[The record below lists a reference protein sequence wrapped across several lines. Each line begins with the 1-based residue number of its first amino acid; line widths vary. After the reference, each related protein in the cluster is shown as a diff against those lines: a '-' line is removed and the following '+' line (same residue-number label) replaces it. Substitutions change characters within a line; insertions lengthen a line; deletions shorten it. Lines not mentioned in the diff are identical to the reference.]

1 MELSRQQRRAML
13 AMCIEVARADGCVN
27 VSEYEGLLELLG
39 RLAQGAVGFSEIE
52 HWVASGPP
60 RIDVRLPEEAVKVF
74 LREAVSI
81 ARADGKVEAVEIA
94 TIKDLVERYFDLGQQ
109 VA

>member
-1 MELSRQQRRAML
+1 M
-13 AMCIEVARADGCVN
+13 
-27 VSEYEGLLELLG
+27 
-39 RLAQGAVGFSEIE
+39 GFSEIE

-60 RIDVRLPEEAVKVF
+60 RIDVRLPEAAVKVF

>member
-13 AMCIEVARADGCVN
+13 AMCIEVARADGSVN
-27 VSEYEGLLELLG
+27 VSEYEGLLDLLG

-52 HWVASGPP
+52 QWISTGPP
-60 RIDVRLPEEAVKVF
+60 RLDVRLPEQAVKLF
-74 LREAVSI
+74 LREAVAI
-81 ARADGKVEAVEIA
+81 ARADGKVEAAEIA
-94 TIKDLVERYFDLGQQ
+94 TIKELVGRYFDLGQ

>member
-13 AMCIEVARADGCVN
+13 AMCIEVARADGSVN

-52 HWVASGPP
+52 TWVSAGPP
-60 RIDVRLPEEAVKVF
+60 RPEVRLPEEAVKIF
-74 LREAVSI
+74 LREAVAI
-81 ARADGKVEAVEIA
+81 ARADGKIEAVEIA
-94 TIKDLVERYFDLGQQ
+94 TIKELVGQYFDLGQ